1 MKNMQIR
8 SYLLIFLDA
17 DLTPIFYYSNKTK
30 YQFFKLNLSLVGF
43 LSCIL
48 ISSMKVMPEIM
59 IKIKIKIEIM
69 FQFKIYIKNNCHIS
83 NQYLDLPYKID
94 WSMPYNMWGRTIR
107 PYYTIGQYNRT
118 VQYIGLHNLST
129 Q

>member
-1 MKNMQIR
+1 MQIR

-30 YQFFKLNLSLVGF
+30 YKFFKLNLSLVGF

-83 NQYLDLPYKID
+83 NQYLDLSYKID
-94 WSMPYNMWGRTIR
+94 
-107 PYYTIGQYNRT
+107 
-118 VQYIGLHNLST
+118 
-129 Q
+129 